1 MRISMMGG
9 VGTRRTIQLVC
20 CALALLV
27 VLGSSLLRPVAAD
40 TLKTSQSLAQ
50 ASVIA
55 AIDPSQ
61 WGALLAA
68 GHNDKANYDFAT
80 ADLAKRLRSVGVSN
94 VRILTATPEN
104 AVRLGVALATHDQ
117 IRAEFARIAGPQTSA
132 CLFFIT
138 SHASR
143 RGIHLALDKDQQYLT
158 ARDLDRY
165 VTDACGDRPQVLI
178 LSGCY
183 SGAMITSSMT
193 RHPMRIILASASPS
207 TVSYGATT
215 TERHLNFERCLIN
228 AYDAGATTWRD
239 MFLQALPCVEERED
253 WLRVPASKPEAFIG
267 AAVANLRIPGR

>member
-1 MRISMMGG
+1 MRIPI
-9 VGTRRTIQLVC
+9 VGAAGRCRPLQLLS
-20 CALALLV
+20 CALALLTM
-27 VLGSSLLRPVAAD
+27 LGAMPLRPVAAD
-40 TLKTSQSLAQ
+40 TLKALPSIAQ

-61 WGALLAA
+61 WGALLVA

-80 ADLAKRLRSVGVSN
+80 ADLAKRLQGAGVRN
-94 VRILTATPEN
+94 IRILTATPEN
-104 AVRLGVALATHDQ
+104 ATRLGVALTTHDE
-117 IRAEFARIAGPQTSA
+117 IRGALARIAGPQTGA

-143 RGIHLALDKDQQYLT
+143 RGIFLALDKDQQYLT

-165 VTDACGDRPQVLI
+165 ITDACGDRPQVLI

-193 RHPMRIILASASPS
+193 RHPMRIILASASPA

-228 AYDAGATTWRD
+228 AYDAGVTTWRD
-239 MFLQALPCVEERED
+239 MFLHALPCVEERED
-253 WLRVPASKPEAFIG
+253 WLRVPASRPEAFIG
-267 AAVANLRIPGR
+267 SAVANLRIPGR